1 MNHGPPRTPKG
12 SRWGGRQKGTPN
24 KLTVGVKDALRTAF
38 TEAGGVEYLVGVAKA
53 EPRVFCALLAKLL
66 PGREERHA
74 GGALAEVQKLSDEEL
89 DEKLSLL
96 STKLNAL
103 APRVKGEILGAPL

>member
-12 SRWGGRQKGTPN
+12 TRFGGRQKGTPN
-24 KLTVGVKDALRTAF
+24 KLTVGVKDALRMAF
-38 TEAGGVEYLVGVAKA
+38 TDAGGVEYLVGVAKA

-89 DEKLSLL
+89 KARVARLS
-96 STKLNAL
+96 SELNAFGV
-103 APRVKGEILGAPL
+103 RI